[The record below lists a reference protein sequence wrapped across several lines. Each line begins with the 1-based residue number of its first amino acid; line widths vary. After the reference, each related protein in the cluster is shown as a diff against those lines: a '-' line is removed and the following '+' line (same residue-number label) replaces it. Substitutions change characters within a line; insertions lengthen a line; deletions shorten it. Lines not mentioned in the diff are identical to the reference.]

1 MIIVFARTKQG
12 ELIMQILSFLSWF
25 SYLTHANPQ
34 SSLEADLL
42 WSPTAPDTHVKFVL
56 CFHSYRLVSC

>member
-1 MIIVFARTKQG
+1 MTIVFTRTKQG
-12 ELIMQILSFLSWF
+12 KLIMQILSFLSWLL
-25 SYLTHANPQ
+25 YLTYANPQ

-42 WSPTAPDTHVKFVL
+42 WSPTAPDMHVKFVL